1 MYYDLNLKI
10 QKKVEAT
17 TKNLFLLF
25 HVDIVPCS
33 PLLMASI
40 EKQSWEDIVLDTSA
54 FLQSEIEPLRSFSN
68 RLWTLEEVLEEV
80 KDKKSRANL
89 EFSFISDLVKTRRPK
104 NQSINAVIE
113 FSKKTGDF
121 AALSKTDILVIALA
135 HEIRLESGHQFD
147 LIPQSIQEFDEQD
160 ESKPHE
166 ANPENQQTSS
176 AKSSSRQANAGISWA
191 SVIKNSNAINEVR
204 DSEQINEKVLH
215 QEINSLKITQSIN
228 PTVMWDDTDF
238 EIEQNKPEVP
248 PASFDTDLFPSL
260 SSTIKAKEKKFHR
273 PLPAPIFKPST
284 FPTSTSHTLKNS
296 DEAQS
301 INMEEQD
308 HQLAEP
314 RTNSVNHV
322 HNPTESRILSLS
334 GVTPIKAN
342 DGDID
347 DDDEGW
353 AKPGSINDGWL
364 KGSKNDKKKDIKTL
378 PLCRVACVTTD
389 YAVQNVLLQ
398 MKIGLVSLDG
408 RRITQVK
415 NWVLKCDGCLK
426 TFPADDKRLF
436 CPHCGNATLARLA
449 YTVDVYGNRK
459 YHYAKHRKFRTRGI
473 RYPISKNANLLLRED
488 QMLSGIWSQRANTN
502 KKSVSMFGEDINAA
516 LDLDIKIQPSVK
528 VGFGNQNPN
537 SLKGRERRGSKKK
550 QG

>member
-1 MYYDLNLKI
+1 
-10 QKKVEAT
+10 
-17 TKNLFLLF
+17 
-25 HVDIVPCS
+25 
-33 PLLMASI
+33 MASV

-54 FLQSEIEPLRSFSN
+54 FLQSEIEPLRSFSK
-68 RLWTLEEVLEEV
+68 RLWTLEEVLAEV
-80 KDKKSRANL
+80 KDKKSRAGL
-89 EFSFISDLVKTRRPK
+89 EFSFISDLIKTRQPK

-135 HEIRLESGHQFD
+135 HEIRLESSLQFE
-147 LIPQSIQEFDEQD
+147 LIPQAIQEVDEQD
-160 ESKPHE
+160 DSKAQETHPES
-166 ANPENQQTSS
+166 QQSS
-176 AKSSSRQANAGISWA
+176 PVKFSSRPVSTGVSWA
-191 SVIKNSNAINEVR
+191 SVIKNSKAVTN
-204 DSEQINEKVLH
+204 SEQINETALP

-260 SSTIKAKEKKFHR
+260 SSTIKPKEKIFDR
-273 PLPAPIFKPST
+273 PSQAPKFKP
-284 FPTSTSHTLKNS
+284 PISTSHTLKNP

-301 INMEEQD
+301 LNMEEQS
-308 HQLAEP
+308 HQLDEP
-314 RTNSVNHV
+314 KTNSVNHI

-334 GVTPIKAN
+334 GVTPVKTN
-342 DGDID
+342 DDDID
-347 DDDEGW
+347 DDGEGW

-364 KGSKNDKKKDIKTL
+364 KGSKNDIKKDIKTL
-378 PLCRVACVTTD
+378 PLCPVACVTTD

-426 TFPADDKRLF
+426 IFPADDKRLF

-449 YTVDVYGNRK
+449 YTVDAYGNRK

-473 RYPISKNANLLLRED
+473 RYPISKNTNLLLRED

-516 LDLDIKIQPSVK
+516 LDLDIKIQPSIK

-550 QG
+550 KG